1 MVTHRNVT
9 PEIDLPVRVRL
20 VAELEHFQ
28 DGLPEKVGRG
38 RDPPHPGRGAPA
50 ENRHPNPPKPDFG
63 ISGTGGGRGDGAA
76 GPGRA
81 TGVRRTSGLAVAI
94 VNCSQSLVRA
104 FFHPILSMKERKSL
118 TVP

>member
-1 MVTHRNVT
+1 M
-9 PEIDLPVRVRL
+9 ISQKKS
-20 VAELEHFQ
+20 A
-28 DGLPEKVGRG
+28 GAGI
-38 RDPPHPGRGAPA
+38 PPIRAGSAPA
-50 ENRHPNPPKPDFG
+50 ENRQPNPPKPDFG

-81 TGVRRTSGLAVAI
+81 TGVRQTSGLAVAI